1 MWKKAI
7 WIAPLLALL
16 LMGVGK
22 VEGRRYE
29 QNGVAGGPFELVVVN
44 KSGMPLE
51 LSLTGQDTDSFY
63 VLRVPSGT
71 VEFPLEKTFEVLPD
85 TYTSSLFYVE
95 IYDPVYG
102 YTCDSKSMQLP
113 VYRKVWVTVTG
124 CNHSTRGRPEPP
136 AILKYGV
143 SVGRRAI

>member
-1 MWKKAI
+1 MWKKLALL
-7 WIAPLLALL
+7 APLLALL
-16 LMGVGK
+16 LMGIGK

-29 QNGVAGGPFELVVVN
+29 QNGVEGGPMLLVVIN

-51 LSLTGQDTDSFY
+51 LSLTGQDMDSFY
-63 VLRVPSGT
+63 VLRVPAGT
-71 VEFPLEKTFEVLPD
+71 PEFPYEQTFEVLPD
-85 TYTSSLFYVE
+85 TYTSSLYYVE

-102 YTCDSKSMQLP
+102 YTCDTKSMQLP

-124 CNHSTRGRPEPP
+124 CGHSTRGRPEAP

-143 SVGRRAI
+143 SGGRQAR